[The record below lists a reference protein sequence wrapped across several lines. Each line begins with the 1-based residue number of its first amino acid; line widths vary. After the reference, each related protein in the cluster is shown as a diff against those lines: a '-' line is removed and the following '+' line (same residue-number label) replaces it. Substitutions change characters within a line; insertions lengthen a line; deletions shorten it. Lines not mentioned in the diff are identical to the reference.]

1 MTNKGHHLCHPGKIR
16 YLLSHEVDA
25 GQSIVHRLHQGMS
38 TMLTQGMGAEH
49 KDQLLLKWHMK
60 SNGNK

>member
-38 TMLTQGMGAEH
+38 TNHVNSRYGSRTQGSATTKMAYEI
-49 KDQLLLKWHMK
+49 
-60 SNGNK
+60 